1 MNITEKEHKKNKKM
15 FSDNKN
21 TSKSNTNVSDV
32 PIWFDSKVSASIS
45 TEESN
50 ELDKL
55 LEDLV

>member
-15 FSDNKN
+15 FSDNKS